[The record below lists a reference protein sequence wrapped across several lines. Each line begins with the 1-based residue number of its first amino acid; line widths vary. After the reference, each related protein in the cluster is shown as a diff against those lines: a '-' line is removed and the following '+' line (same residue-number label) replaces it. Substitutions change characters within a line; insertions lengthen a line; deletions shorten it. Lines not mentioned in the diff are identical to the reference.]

1 MQCCNAKTGI
11 PFRIRTIH
19 ILRKRGAAKRPL
31 PPTAAR
37 RPIMSVYDAK
47 AHPALSGYDLPEA
60 HGVTHHVRR
69 LFGGLS
75 LWLQERRAYSRA
87 FEELQSLSDR
97 ELADIGISR
106 ADISFIARDGARARI
121 RNGL

>member
-1 MQCCNAKTGI
+1 MLQCKNGHSFSHPHNSYLAQA
-11 PFRIRTIH
+11 RSRE
-19 ILRKRGAAKRPL
+19 
-31 PPTAAR
+31 TAPA
-37 RPIMSVYDAK
+37 PNSSKETDHVCLDAK

-60 HGVTHHVRR
+60 HGVTHRVRR